1 MKILLLVY
9 GIALPFFA
17 LGGYLC
23 IELGKWRSYDFG
35 VIIAIAILFIALA
48 WKLLKQPSQ
57 SSSPKP

>member
-48 WKLLKQPSQ
+48 WKLLKQPS
-57 SSSPKP
+57 

>member
-17 LGGYLC
+17 LGGYLGGYLC

-48 WKLLKQPSQ
+48 WKLLKQPS
-57 SSSPKP
+57 